1 MMLELLAVATAA
13 SAQPAP
19 APVDPVVPIAA
30 PPRIDT
36 EAFQTGTALMG
47 KCTGQSVHGL
57 EYCFAYIAAVADTV
71 RAYQVWLDLADVCLP
86 AKLSQRQMSDIVVSY
101 LTANPGQGKQ
111 QAASVVVLAL
121 AAKFPCKKAAR

>member
-1 MMLELLAVATAA
+1 LIAAFLMFAMAT
-13 SAQPAP
+13 AQPA
-19 APVDPVVPIAA
+19 APSEQPELAMA
-30 PPRIDT
+30 TPRANA
-36 EAFQTGTALMG
+36 EAFQTGTALME
-47 KCTGQSVHGL
+47 KCTGPSVHGL

-101 LTANPGQGKQ
+101 LAANPAQGKQ

-121 AAKFPCKKAAR
+121 AAKYPCKKPTP